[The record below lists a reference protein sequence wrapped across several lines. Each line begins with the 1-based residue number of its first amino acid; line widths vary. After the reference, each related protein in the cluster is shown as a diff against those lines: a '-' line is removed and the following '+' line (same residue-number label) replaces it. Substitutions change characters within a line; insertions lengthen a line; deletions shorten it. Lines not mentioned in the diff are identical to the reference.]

1 MRRAIAIA
9 VLAPF
14 LVAAV
19 SCGDDDGG
27 DGADAGDECQA
38 YCEAYYADDLE
49 GCDVCGVEVVFE
61 DGVCVS
67 CEWDSCVPDLCVAWC
82 QENGDADGGTCSI
95 TCVCD

>member
-1 MRRAIAIA
+1 MRWAIAM
-9 VLAPF
+9 LAPF

-27 DGADAGDECQA
+27 GEDEEAQCYAD
-38 YCEAYYADDLE
+38 CEALNADQLE
-49 GCDVCGVEVVFE
+49 GCDVCGVEIVFE

-82 QENGDADGGTCSI
+82 QENGDADGGTCNI
-95 TCVCD
+95 NCECD